1 MHRLTL
7 LPLLLMA
14 SPLALADDNGCPHSA
29 PRQLSLD
36 TAGAKVVRVETHQHT
51 VRLRAA
57 PGSSHVLSGRACA
70 GKAAWLQDLTV
81 TQAREGDTLVVR
93 LRRENPAGLA
103 SLFGDN
109 RASLEVSGTVPEGVL
124 VQLVVGSGEASLEG
138 GAGASADVG
147 SGEARLRGVRG
158 AVTAKVGS
166 GEVEVEGAGAL
177 KVLSIGSGDV
187 EARDIG
193 GAVEVGSIGSGD
205 FSLDGARGE
214 VRIGSIGSGD
224 AGLTRVA
231 GAVKVGSI
239 GSGDLEVEGA
249 ASLAVESIGSGDVGH
264 RGVTGAVDLPRGR

>member
-93 LRRENPAGLA
+93 LLRENPAGLA

-109 RASLEVSGTVPEGVL
+109 RASLERARRGHRQG
-124 VQLVVGSGEASLEG
+124 
-138 GAGASADVG
+138 
-147 SGEARLRGVRG
+147 RLRRG
-158 AVTAKVGS
+158 
-166 GEVEVEGAGAL
+166 
-177 KVLSIGSGDV
+177 
-187 EARDIG
+187 G
-193 GAVEVGSIGSGD
+193 GPGRRRAQ
-205 FSLDGARGE
+205 
-214 VRIGSIGSGD
+214 
-224 AGLTRVA
+224 
-231 GAVKVGSI
+231 
-239 GSGDLEVEGA
+239 
-249 ASLAVESIGSGDVGH
+249 
-264 RGVTGAVDLPRGR
+264 GAVDRLG